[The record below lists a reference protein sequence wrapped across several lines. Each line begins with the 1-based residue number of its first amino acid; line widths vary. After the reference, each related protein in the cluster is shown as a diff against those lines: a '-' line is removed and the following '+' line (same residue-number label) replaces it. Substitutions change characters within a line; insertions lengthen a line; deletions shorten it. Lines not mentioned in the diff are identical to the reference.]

1 MIFKM
6 KKKHP
11 TLVCLVVFLLL
22 INGCMKDD
30 EWINRHQ
37 NTGLLPKGLFIVN
50 EGNFMYGNASLSFYD
65 PETKKI
71 QNDLFTSINSLPLG
85 DVAQSMVIRNGF
97 GYIVINNSG
106 KVYVIDTSTGKYV
119 GKITGL
125 TSPRYVNFVN
135 DEKAYIT
142 DLYAEQVT
150 IVNPKTF
157 QITGNIPTPG
167 HVSTEQMVQWND
179 FLFVSCWS
187 FDNTILVIDTR
198 TDQVVGEIKT
208 GKQPGGL
215 VLDKENRIWVL
226 CDGGWAKTG
235 TQTRNPLLQ
244 CIDPATRTIVKSFP
258 LTADTKPSRLAING
272 TRDTLLFVN
281 SGIWKFG
288 INQNTLDTQPFLTV
302 GNHLYYS
309 LAIDPKTSEL
319 YLSDAIDYL
328 QRGVIYRY
336 SVRGARIDSFKTG
349 IIPGA
354 FCFKQ

>member
-1 MIFKM
+1 MIFEMKM
-6 KKKHP
+6 KHSH
-11 TLVCLVVFLLL
+11 LILIVVFLLL

-37 NTGLLPKGLFIVN
+37 NAGLLPKGLFIVN

-65 PETKKI
+65 PEAKKI

-85 DVAQSMVIRNGF
+85 DVAQSMVIHNGL

-119 GKITGL
+119 GKITSL

-142 DLYAEQVT
+142 DLYAEKIT

-157 QITGNIPTPG
+157 QITGSVPTSG
-167 HVSTEQMVQWND
+167 HASTEQMVQWNEY
-179 FLFVSCWS
+179 LFVSCWS

-235 TQTRNPLLQ
+235 TSTRNPMLQ
-244 CIDPATRTIVKSFP
+244 CIDPSTRTILKSYP
-258 LTADTKPSRLAING
+258 LTADAKPSRLAINE
-272 TRDTLLFVN
+272 TRDTIMFIN
-281 SGIWKFG
+281 NGIWKLG
-288 INQNTLDTQPFLTV
+288 INQNTMNQQPFLIV

-336 SVRGARIDSFKTG
+336 SAQGARIDSFKTG

-354 FCFKQ
+354 FCFK

>member
-1 MIFKM
+1 MISKM
-6 KKKHP
+6 KMKHP
-11 TLVCLVVFLLL
+11 PLVWFVVLLLL

-37 NTGLLPKGLFIVN
+37 GAGLIPRGLFIVN

-65 PETKKI
+65 PDTRKV

-85 DVAQSMVIRNGF
+85 DVAQSMVIRNGL

-106 KVYVIDTSTGKYV
+106 KVYVFDTSTGKYV

-125 TSPRYVNFVN
+125 TSPRYVHFVN
-135 DEKAYIT
+135 NEKAYIT
-142 DLYAEQVT
+142 DLYAGQIT

-157 QITGNIPTPG
+157 QITGSVPTLG
-167 HVSTEQMVQWND
+167 HASTEQMVQWED

-198 TDQVVGEIKT
+198 SDLVVGEIKT

-215 VLDKENRIWVL
+215 VLDKENKIWVL
-226 CDGGWAKTG
+226 CDGGWAKSGSTP
-235 TQTRNPLLQ
+235 RSPVLQ
-244 CIDPATRTIVKSFP
+244 CIEPATRTILKSYP
-258 LTADTKPSRLAING
+258 LTADAKPSRLAING
-272 TRDTLLFVN
+272 NRDTLLFIN
-281 SGIWKFG
+281 SGIWKLG
-288 INQNTLDTQPFLTV
+288 INQNAMTQLPFLNG

-309 LAIDPKTSEL
+309 LAVDPKTSEL

-328 QRGVIYRY
+328 QRGVVYRY
-336 SVRGARIDSFKTG
+336 SAQGAKIDSFKTG

-354 FCFKQ
+354 FCFK

>member
-1 MIFKM
+1 M
-6 KKKHP
+6 KIKRP
-11 TLVCLVVFLLL
+11 TFVCFVVFLLM
-22 INGCMKDD
+22 ISGCMKDD

-37 NTGLLPKGLFIVN
+37 TGALLPNGLFIVN

-65 PETKKI
+65 PATRKV

-85 DVAQSMVIRNGF
+85 DVAQSMVVRNGL

-106 KVYVIDTSTGKYV
+106 KVYVINTATGKYV

-125 TSPRYVNFVN
+125 TSPRYVHFVN

-142 DLYAEQVT
+142 DLYAGQVT

-157 QITGNIPTPG
+157 QITGNVPTLG
-167 HVSTEQMVQWND
+167 HASTEQMVQWND

-187 FDNTILVIDTR
+187 FDNTVLVIDTR
-198 TDQVVGEIKT
+198 SDLVVGEIKT

-215 VLDKENRIWVL
+215 VLDKENKIWTL

-235 TQTRNPLLQ
+235 TFSRTPMLQ
-244 CIDPATRTIVKSFP
+244 CIDPSTLTILKSYL
-258 LTADTKPSRLAING
+258 LTADAKPSRLAING
-272 TRDTLLFVN
+272 TRDTLLFIN
-281 SGIWKFG
+281 NGIWKLG
-288 INQNTLDTQPFLTV
+288 INQNTIGDQPFLNV

-309 LAIDPKTSEL
+309 LAIDPKTSEV

-328 QRGVIYRY
+328 QRGVVYRY
-336 SVRGARIDSFKTG
+336 SPLGAKIDSFKTG

-354 FCFKQ
+354 FCFK